1 MYIPVT
7 YEQDFDDL
15 WMHLKSKYPE
25 KLFNLDGVGEQ
36 LDMSKFSKKFF
47 SSAVTSDASIDA
59 NANVDDMSV
68 IAYEKELPKPFLK
81 MNSYY
86 ILWKELKKL
95 YGRPFA
101 DSVVEMQLTGDI
113 YINDMHGIG
122 AGKPYSY
129 FGDTVIIAKTPNGAI
144 LYTTMEDVFNR
155 VAHDGQLGERED
167 CEEYTPEKGWEI
179 LDNNGWTK
187 LTRILKHPSH
197 CDLVGVETKNGRTTI
212 VTEDHPVILKG
223 NQCLA
228 AEDLCCGI
236 HELAQGSL
244 RIDQGVTT
252 SFIDPDYAYF
262 VGFMIGD
269 GYIVSI
275 PGKVTQ
281 IRSGHFEICQK
292 NIKNHKIWSV
302 ANRLYDNVR
311 EIKQGR
317 ALACGYKADVELLG
331 DTGRKSH
338 KRKMPADVLFWG
350 KDAQLSLLAGLID
363 AEANINPN
371 GIVSIRVSSFA
382 LAEQIAE
389 LIRLNN
395 LGNCRTQ
402 LIKEYAPSGF
412 ASNHPLYGVS
422 CRFTD
427 RDIAKYSIKIQQSYD
442 AVYKKVNVD
451 GRFDSNDYRVHKLL
465 KYQHFGNAVYD
476 VTTASGHFYSQGL
489 LQHNCFNYST
499 YDILTKGLPM
509 VKKVKCEPPK
519 YLYSFKSQL
528 EQFVT
533 IASNSTLG
541 ASGTADMLIMMAYY
555 VKNMLNTLSDAHFT
569 FADEDAVWRYVRE
582 NLVSF
587 VYTINQPMRGNQCV
601 TEDTEVLTPSGWKKY
616 DELHV
621 GDDIY
626 TWHDNELRIQ
636 QVQRVNVNDYDG
648 EMHRYRGERFDMQV
662 TPNHRVLYTSDPLA
676 KDFDLKP
683 SQEIIG
689 CEDVYIPVAA
699 RKWQGTGGTW
709 PQVRT
714 STLPWDERQVVCPL
728 EFFSLYRTNLPYSIS
743 SQEAGE
749 VVTFTNKTNLPW
761 TIAGEL
767 QHLCVLAG
775 LDSTAIK
782 LDNGRYTVQVRQH
795 MSTLDRADK
804 KEIVHYKGKVWCPT
818 TEDGVVVF
826 RHNGTVFISGNSP
839 FTNLS
844 VYDDN
849 FLDKLCADYIFPDG
863 STPDKEI
870 VKKLQNIYLDI
881 MNEELQRTPL
891 TFPVTTACFSIDKD
905 NNIQDEAFLHNI
917 AQKNLQWGF
926 INMYAGSSST
936 LSSCCFDGSQK
947 VFYMEDPEDGA
958 WRIESLSRLYELY
971 HDAVLFTMG
980 AHGEKSMCKVIRI
993 AGQPI
998 YKLYLEGIKEPIPT
1012 SETHLNPVVGY
1023 GLVPSYKLAPSDKLI
1038 SRGEDGKGAE
1048 VAITSISIEPAPE
1061 YVYCL
1066 EMITVPQEEAL
1077 FTLPNGIITHNCRL
1091 RSEQQSE
1098 YFNSFGSGSSKIGSL
1113 GVCTINFP
1121 RLAIQYPLEEDFM
1134 EKLEEMVGV
1143 CAKVNNAKRHI
1154 VQKRINNG
1162 NEPLYKY
1169 EFMELSKQYSTCGV
1183 NGFYETIKLLG
1194 YDILTEEGQALALR
1208 ILDKINDTNKIYQ
1221 NKYKMPHNVEQVPG
1235 ENLSIKLAEKDKLMG
1250 YQNEYNLYS
1259 NQFIPLIANADLFDR
1274 IKLQGLFDSHFSGGS
1289 ICHLNVETQ
1298 ITDVKNMED
1307 LIRVAAKKGVVYFAI
1322 NYVLSQCTNGHMSV
1336 TNGDK
1341 CLVCGEPITDKYS
1354 RVVGFLTNIKNWHK
1368 VRREE
1373 DFPNRQFYQGE
1384 EIAPPEEEIEKVDLA
1399 RNTKE

>member
-129 FGDTVIIAKTPNGAI
+129 FGDTRVVIPDKEWPFVTLCDLWNQYAEQMPVTDHGDYEEIIPEDLKVLDADDSYVRVSRIVRHQNTQPLLNITVGGDDEPQFQLRVTADHPIILENGSELSA
-144 LYTTMEDVFNR
+144 E
-155 VAHDGQLGERED
+155 QLKVGDALAMSQRFRN
-167 CEEYTPEKGWEI
+167 YI
-179 LDNNGWTK
+179 LDK
-187 LTRILKHPSH
+187 QRLDLKIY
-197 CDLVGVETKNGRTTI
+197 D
-212 VTEDHPVILKG
+212 
-223 NQCLA
+223 
-228 AEDLCCGI
+228 
-236 HELAQGSL
+236 
-244 RIDQGVTT
+244 
-252 SFIDPDYAYF
+252 
-262 VGFMIGD
+262 
-269 GYIVSI
+269 
-275 PGKVTQ
+275 
-281 IRSGHFEICQK
+281 
-292 NIKNHKIWSV
+292 SV
-302 ANRLYDNVR
+302 NV
-311 EIKQGR
+311 
-317 ALACGYKADVELLG
+317 
-331 DTGRKSH
+331 
-338 KRKMPADVLFWG
+338 
-350 KDAQLSLLAGLID
+350 
-363 AEANINPN
+363 
-371 GIVSIRVSSFA
+371 VSS
-382 LAEQIAE
+382 ISPMPE
-389 LIRLNN
+389 LDP
-395 LGNCRTQ
+395 
-402 LIKEYAPSGF
+402 K
-412 ASNHPLYGVS
+412 
-422 CRFTD
+422 D
-427 RDIAKYSIKIQQSYD
+427 
-442 AVYKKVNVD
+442 
-451 GRFDSNDYRVHKLL
+451 
-465 KYQHFGNAVYD
+465 FGDKAIYVYD
-476 VTTASGHFYSQGL
+476 ITTETGTFAADGIFKA
-489 LQHNCFNYST
+489 HNCFNYST

-601 TEDTEVLTPSGWKKY
+601 TEDTEVLTPGGWKKY
-616 DELHV
+616 DELYV

-636 QVQRVNVNDYDG
+636 QVQRVNVSDYDG
-648 EMHRYRGERFDMQV
+648 EMHHYSGRDVDFMV
-662 TPNHRVLYTSDPLA
+662 TPNHRVVHQKNNCDSWEIHPSSYLIDKKTPLT
-676 KDFDLKP
+676 
-683 SQEIIG
+683 
-689 CEDVYIPVAA
+689 IPVASSKFDRGDYPISDDMLALCTFVLTDGHLKQGEGGRRSRVQIYKSPKRWGNEELQDIFA
-699 RKWQGTGGTW
+699 RLGLEYQIRTLDSCFGGT
-709 PQVRT
+709 VT
-714 STLPWDERQVVCPL
+714 AYELSTDNSV
-728 EFFSLYRTNLPYSIS
+728 
-743 SQEAGE
+743 E
-749 VVTFTNKTNLPW
+749 VVRLLNDTKKSLPDW
-761 TIAGEL
+761 MAKLSRRQAQLVIDLWAQLDGHTAENEYGRQKLQCDNMSIANQLQELCVIAG
-767 QHLCVLAG
+767 HG
-775 LDSTAIK
+775 STI
-782 LDNGRYTVQVRQH
+782 NTRYIGNNKAPTIYVIPFIR
-795 MSTLDRADK
+795 DK
-804 KEIVHYKGKVWCPT
+804 KSLQNKETVHYQGKVWCPT
-818 TEDGVVVF
+818 TEDGVVFFRRRGSVF
-826 RHNGTVFISGNSP
+826 VSGNSP

-936 LSSCCFDGSQK
+936 LSSC
-947 VFYMEDPEDGA
+947 
-958 WRIESLSRLYELY
+958 
-971 HDAVLFTMG
+971 
-980 AHGEKSMCKVIRI
+980 
-993 AGQPI
+993 
-998 YKLYLEGIKEPIPT
+998 
-1012 SETHLNPVVGY
+1012 
-1023 GLVPSYKLAPSDKLI
+1023 
-1038 SRGEDGKGAE
+1038 
-1048 VAITSISIEPAPE
+1048 
-1061 YVYCL
+1061 
-1066 EMITVPQEEAL
+1066 
-1077 FTLPNGIITHNCRL
+1077 CRL

-1399 RNTKE
+1399 RNAKE

>member
-129 FGDTVIIAKTPNGAI
+129 FGDTRVVIPDKEWPFVTLCDLWNQYAEQMPVTDHGDYEEIIPEDLKVLDADDSYVRVSRIVRHQNTQPLLNITVGGDDEPQFQLRVTADHPIILENGSELSA
-144 LYTTMEDVFNR
+144 E
-155 VAHDGQLGERED
+155 QLKVGDALAMSQRFRN
-167 CEEYTPEKGWEI
+167 YI
-179 LDNNGWTK
+179 LDK
-187 LTRILKHPSH
+187 QRLDLKIY
-197 CDLVGVETKNGRTTI
+197 D
-212 VTEDHPVILKG
+212 
-223 NQCLA
+223 
-228 AEDLCCGI
+228 
-236 HELAQGSL
+236 
-244 RIDQGVTT
+244 
-252 SFIDPDYAYF
+252 
-262 VGFMIGD
+262 
-269 GYIVSI
+269 
-275 PGKVTQ
+275 
-281 IRSGHFEICQK
+281 
-292 NIKNHKIWSV
+292 SV
-302 ANRLYDNVR
+302 NV
-311 EIKQGR
+311 
-317 ALACGYKADVELLG
+317 
-331 DTGRKSH
+331 
-338 KRKMPADVLFWG
+338 
-350 KDAQLSLLAGLID
+350 
-363 AEANINPN
+363 
-371 GIVSIRVSSFA
+371 VSS
-382 LAEQIAE
+382 ISPMPE
-389 LIRLNN
+389 LDP
-395 LGNCRTQ
+395 
-402 LIKEYAPSGF
+402 K
-412 ASNHPLYGVS
+412 
-422 CRFTD
+422 D
-427 RDIAKYSIKIQQSYD
+427 
-442 AVYKKVNVD
+442 
-451 GRFDSNDYRVHKLL
+451 
-465 KYQHFGNAVYD
+465 FGDKAIYVYD
-476 VTTASGHFYSQGL
+476 ITTETGTFAADGIFKA
-489 LQHNCFNYST
+489 HNCFNYST

-601 TEDTEVLTPSGWKKY
+601 TEDTEVLTPGGWKKY
-616 DELHV
+616 DELYV

-636 QVQRVNVNDYDG
+636 QVQRVNVSDYDG
-648 EMHRYRGERFDMQV
+648 EMHHYSGRDVDFMV
-662 TPNHRVLYTSDPLA
+662 TPNHRVVHQKNNCDSWEIHPSSYLIDKKTPLT
-676 KDFDLKP
+676 
-683 SQEIIG
+683 
-689 CEDVYIPVAA
+689 IPVASSKFDRGDYPISDDMLALCTFVLTDGHLKQGEGGRRSRVQIYKSPKRWGNEELQDIFA
-699 RKWQGTGGTW
+699 RLGLEYQIRTLDSCFGGT
-709 PQVRT
+709 VT
-714 STLPWDERQVVCPL
+714 AYELSTDNSV
-728 EFFSLYRTNLPYSIS
+728 
-743 SQEAGE
+743 E
-749 VVTFTNKTNLPW
+749 VVRLLNDTKKSLPDW
-761 TIAGEL
+761 MAKLSRRQAQLVIDLWAQLDGHTAENEYGRQKLQCDNMSIANQLQELCVIAG
-767 QHLCVLAG
+767 HG
-775 LDSTAIK
+775 STI
-782 LDNGRYTVQVRQH
+782 NTRYIGNNKAPTIYVIPFIR
-795 MSTLDRADK
+795 DK
-804 KEIVHYKGKVWCPT
+804 KSLQNKETVHYQGKVWCPT
-818 TEDGVVVF
+818 TEDGVVFFRRRGSVF
-826 RHNGTVFISGNSP
+826 VSGNSP

-849 FLDKLCADYIFPDG
+849 FLDKLCTDYIFPDG

-936 LSSCCFDGSQK
+936 LSSCC
-947 VFYMEDPEDGA
+947 
-958 WRIESLSRLYELY
+958 
-971 HDAVLFTMG
+971 
-980 AHGEKSMCKVIRI
+980 
-993 AGQPI
+993 
-998 YKLYLEGIKEPIPT
+998 
-1012 SETHLNPVVGY
+1012 
-1023 GLVPSYKLAPSDKLI
+1023 
-1038 SRGEDGKGAE
+1038 
-1048 VAITSISIEPAPE
+1048 
-1061 YVYCL
+1061 
-1066 EMITVPQEEAL
+1066 
-1077 FTLPNGIITHNCRL
+1077 RL

-1113 GVCTINFP
+1113 GVCTVNFP

-1208 ILDKINDTNKIYQ
+1208 ILDKINDTNKVYQ

-1298 ITDVKNMED
+1298 ITDVKDMED

-1322 NYVLSQCTNGHMSV
+1322 NYVLSQCANGHMSV

-1341 CLVCGEPITDKYS
+1341 CLVCGEPITDKYT
-1354 RVVGFLTNIKNWHK
+1354 RVVGK
-1368 VRREE
+1368 
-1373 DFPNRQFYQGE
+1373 
-1384 EIAPPEEEIEKVDLA
+1384 AC
-1399 RNTKE
+1399 

>member
-129 FGDTVIIAKTPNGAI
+129 FGDTRVVIPDKEWPFVTLCDLWNQYAEQMPVTDHGDYEEIIPEDLKVLDADDSYVRVSRIVRHQNTQPLLDITVGGDDEPQFQLRVTADHPIILENGSELPA
-144 LYTTMEDVFNR
+144 T
-155 VAHDGQLGERED
+155 QLKVGDALAMSQRFRN
-167 CEEYTPEKGWEI
+167 YI
-179 LDNNGWTK
+179 LDK
-187 LTRILKHPSH
+187 QRLDLKIY
-197 CDLVGVETKNGRTTI
+197 D
-212 VTEDHPVILKG
+212 
-223 NQCLA
+223 
-228 AEDLCCGI
+228 
-236 HELAQGSL
+236 
-244 RIDQGVTT
+244 
-252 SFIDPDYAYF
+252 
-262 VGFMIGD
+262 
-269 GYIVSI
+269 
-275 PGKVTQ
+275 
-281 IRSGHFEICQK
+281 
-292 NIKNHKIWSV
+292 SV
-302 ANRLYDNVR
+302 NV
-311 EIKQGR
+311 
-317 ALACGYKADVELLG
+317 
-331 DTGRKSH
+331 
-338 KRKMPADVLFWG
+338 
-350 KDAQLSLLAGLID
+350 
-363 AEANINPN
+363 
-371 GIVSIRVSSFA
+371 VSS
-382 LAEQIAE
+382 ISPMPE
-389 LIRLNN
+389 LDP
-395 LGNCRTQ
+395 
-402 LIKEYAPSGF
+402 K
-412 ASNHPLYGVS
+412 
-422 CRFTD
+422 D
-427 RDIAKYSIKIQQSYD
+427 
-442 AVYKKVNVD
+442 
-451 GRFDSNDYRVHKLL
+451 
-465 KYQHFGNAVYD
+465 FGDKAIYVYD
-476 VTTASGHFYSQGL
+476 ITTETGTFAADGIFKA
-489 LQHNCFNYST
+489 HNCFNYST

-601 TEDTEVLTPSGWKKY
+601 TEDTEVLTPGGWKKY

-662 TPNHRVLYTSDPLA
+662 TPNHRVLYATDSVA
-676 KDFDLKP
+676 KDLKLQS
-683 SQEIIG
+683 SQEIMDNEKI
-689 CEDVYIPVAA
+689 YIPVVASD
-699 RKWQGTGGTW
+699 WQGGEESW
-709 PQVRT
+709 PQAITSESLDVAITKERVRY
-714 STLPWDERQVVCPL
+714 Q
-728 EFFSLYRTNLPYSIS
+728 
-743 SQEAGE
+743 
-749 VVTFTNKTNLPW
+749 
-761 TIAGEL
+761 
-767 QHLCVLAG
+767 
-775 LDSTAIK
+775 
-782 LDNGRYTVQVRQH
+782 
-795 MSTLDRADK
+795 
-804 KEIVHYKGKVWCPT
+804 GKVWCPT

-826 RHNGTVFISGNSP
+826 RHNGTAFISGNSP

-936 LSSCCFDGSQK
+936 LSSC
-947 VFYMEDPEDGA
+947 
-958 WRIESLSRLYELY
+958 
-971 HDAVLFTMG
+971 
-980 AHGEKSMCKVIRI
+980 
-993 AGQPI
+993 
-998 YKLYLEGIKEPIPT
+998 
-1012 SETHLNPVVGY
+1012 
-1023 GLVPSYKLAPSDKLI
+1023 
-1038 SRGEDGKGAE
+1038 
-1048 VAITSISIEPAPE
+1048 
-1061 YVYCL
+1061 
-1066 EMITVPQEEAL
+1066 
-1077 FTLPNGIITHNCRL
+1077 CRL

-1298 ITDVKNMED
+1298 ITDVKDMED

-1341 CLVCGEPITDKYS
+1341 CLVCGEPITDKYT

-1399 RNTKE
+1399 RNAKE

>member
-122 AGKPYSY
+122 AGKPY
-129 FGDTVIIAKTPNGAI
+129 
-144 LYTTMEDVFNR
+144 
-155 VAHDGQLGERED
+155 
-167 CEEYTPEKGWEI
+167 
-179 LDNNGWTK
+179 
-187 LTRILKHPSH
+187 
-197 CDLVGVETKNGRTTI
+197 
-212 VTEDHPVILKG
+212 
-223 NQCLA
+223 
-228 AEDLCCGI
+228 
-236 HELAQGSL
+236 
-244 RIDQGVTT
+244 
-252 SFIDPDYAYF
+252 
-262 VGFMIGD
+262 
-269 GYIVSI
+269 
-275 PGKVTQ
+275 
-281 IRSGHFEICQK
+281 
-292 NIKNHKIWSV
+292 
-302 ANRLYDNVR
+302 
-311 EIKQGR
+311 
-317 ALACGYKADVELLG
+317 
-331 DTGRKSH
+331 
-338 KRKMPADVLFWG
+338 
-350 KDAQLSLLAGLID
+350 
-363 AEANINPN
+363 
-371 GIVSIRVSSFA
+371 
-382 LAEQIAE
+382 
-389 LIRLNN
+389 
-395 LGNCRTQ
+395 
-402 LIKEYAPSGF
+402 
-412 ASNHPLYGVS
+412 
-422 CRFTD
+422 
-427 RDIAKYSIKIQQSYD
+427 
-442 AVYKKVNVD
+442 
-451 GRFDSNDYRVHKLL
+451 
-465 KYQHFGNAVYD
+465 
-476 VTTASGHFYSQGL
+476 
-489 LQHNCFNYST
+489 CFNYST

-533 IASNSTLG
+533 IASNSALG

-569 FADEDAVWRYVRE
+569 FANEEAVWKYVRE

-616 DELHV
+616 DELYV

-648 EMHRYRGERFDMQV
+648 EMHHYFGRDVDFII
-662 TPNHRVLYTSDPLA
+662 TPNHRVVHQKNNSDIWEIH
-676 KDFDLKP
+676 P
-683 SQEIIG
+683 SSYLIDKKTPIT
-689 CEDVYIPVAA
+689 IPVASSKFDREDYPISDDMLALCTFVLTDGHLKHGEGGRRTTVHVYKSPKRWGNEELQNIFA
-699 RKWQGTGGTW
+699 RLGLEYQIRTLDSCFGGT
-709 PQVRT
+709 VT
-714 STLPWDERQVVCPL
+714 AYELSADNSV
-728 EFFSLYRTNLPYSIS
+728 
-743 SQEAGE
+743 E
-749 VVTFTNKTNLPW
+749 VVRLLNDTKKSLPDW
-761 TIAGEL
+761 MAKLSRRQAQLVIDLWAQLDGHTAENEYGRQKLQCDNMSIANQLQELCVIAG
-767 QHLCVLAG
+767 HG
-775 LDSTAIK
+775 STI
-782 LDNGRYTVQVRQH
+782 NTRYIGNNKAPTIYVIPFIR
-795 MSTLDRADK
+795 DK
-804 KEIVHYKGKVWCPT
+804 KSLQNKETVHYQGKVWCPT
-818 TEDGVVVF
+818 TEDGVVFFRRRGSVF
-826 RHNGTVFISGNSP
+826 VSGNSP

-1066 EMITVPQEEAL
+1066 ELITVPQEEAL

-1298 ITDVKNMED
+1298 ITDVKDMED

-1341 CLVCGEPITDKYS
+1341 CLVCGEPITDKYT
-1354 RVVGFLTNIKNWHK
+1354 RVVGK
-1368 VRREE
+1368 
-1373 DFPNRQFYQGE
+1373 
-1384 EIAPPEEEIEKVDLA
+1384 AC
-1399 RNTKE
+1399 

>member
-101 DSVVEMQLTGDI
+101 DLVVEMQLTGDI

-129 FGDTVIIAKTPNGAI
+129 FGDTRVVIPDKEWPFVTLCDLWNQYAEQMPVTDHGDYEEIIPEDLKVLDADDSYVRVSRIVRHQNTQPLLDITVGGDDEPQFQLRVTADHPIILENGSELPA
-144 LYTTMEDVFNR
+144 E
-155 VAHDGQLGERED
+155 QLKVGDALAMSQRFRN
-167 CEEYTPEKGWEI
+167 YI
-179 LDNNGWTK
+179 LDK
-187 LTRILKHPSH
+187 QRLDLKIY
-197 CDLVGVETKNGRTTI
+197 D
-212 VTEDHPVILKG
+212 
-223 NQCLA
+223 
-228 AEDLCCGI
+228 
-236 HELAQGSL
+236 
-244 RIDQGVTT
+244 
-252 SFIDPDYAYF
+252 
-262 VGFMIGD
+262 
-269 GYIVSI
+269 
-275 PGKVTQ
+275 
-281 IRSGHFEICQK
+281 
-292 NIKNHKIWSV
+292 SV
-302 ANRLYDNVR
+302 NV
-311 EIKQGR
+311 
-317 ALACGYKADVELLG
+317 
-331 DTGRKSH
+331 
-338 KRKMPADVLFWG
+338 
-350 KDAQLSLLAGLID
+350 
-363 AEANINPN
+363 
-371 GIVSIRVSSFA
+371 VSS
-382 LAEQIAE
+382 ISPMPE
-389 LIRLNN
+389 LDP
-395 LGNCRTQ
+395 
-402 LIKEYAPSGF
+402 K
-412 ASNHPLYGVS
+412 
-422 CRFTD
+422 D
-427 RDIAKYSIKIQQSYD
+427 
-442 AVYKKVNVD
+442 
-451 GRFDSNDYRVHKLL
+451 
-465 KYQHFGNAVYD
+465 FGDKAIYVYD
-476 VTTASGHFYSQGL
+476 ITTETGTFAADGIFKA
-489 LQHNCFNYST
+489 HNCFNYST

-601 TEDTEVLTPSGWKKY
+601 TEDTEVLTPGGWKKY
-616 DELHV
+616 DELYV

-782 LDNGRYTVQVRQH
+782 LDNGLYTVKVRQH
-795 MSTLDRADK
+795 ISTLDRADK
-804 KEIVHYKGKVWCPT
+804 KESVHYQGKVWCPT

-936 LSSCCFDGSQK
+936 LSSC
-947 VFYMEDPEDGA
+947 
-958 WRIESLSRLYELY
+958 
-971 HDAVLFTMG
+971 
-980 AHGEKSMCKVIRI
+980 
-993 AGQPI
+993 
-998 YKLYLEGIKEPIPT
+998 
-1012 SETHLNPVVGY
+1012 
-1023 GLVPSYKLAPSDKLI
+1023 
-1038 SRGEDGKGAE
+1038 
-1048 VAITSISIEPAPE
+1048 
-1061 YVYCL
+1061 
-1066 EMITVPQEEAL
+1066 
-1077 FTLPNGIITHNCRL
+1077 CRL

-1298 ITDVKNMED
+1298 ITAVKNMED

-1399 RNTKE
+1399 RNAKE

>member
-122 AGKPYSY
+122 AGKPY
-129 FGDTVIIAKTPNGAI
+129 
-144 LYTTMEDVFNR
+144 
-155 VAHDGQLGERED
+155 
-167 CEEYTPEKGWEI
+167 
-179 LDNNGWTK
+179 
-187 LTRILKHPSH
+187 
-197 CDLVGVETKNGRTTI
+197 
-212 VTEDHPVILKG
+212 
-223 NQCLA
+223 
-228 AEDLCCGI
+228 
-236 HELAQGSL
+236 
-244 RIDQGVTT
+244 
-252 SFIDPDYAYF
+252 
-262 VGFMIGD
+262 
-269 GYIVSI
+269 
-275 PGKVTQ
+275 
-281 IRSGHFEICQK
+281 
-292 NIKNHKIWSV
+292 
-302 ANRLYDNVR
+302 
-311 EIKQGR
+311 
-317 ALACGYKADVELLG
+317 
-331 DTGRKSH
+331 
-338 KRKMPADVLFWG
+338 
-350 KDAQLSLLAGLID
+350 
-363 AEANINPN
+363 
-371 GIVSIRVSSFA
+371 
-382 LAEQIAE
+382 
-389 LIRLNN
+389 
-395 LGNCRTQ
+395 
-402 LIKEYAPSGF
+402 
-412 ASNHPLYGVS
+412 
-422 CRFTD
+422 
-427 RDIAKYSIKIQQSYD
+427 
-442 AVYKKVNVD
+442 
-451 GRFDSNDYRVHKLL
+451 
-465 KYQHFGNAVYD
+465 
-476 VTTASGHFYSQGL
+476 
-489 LQHNCFNYST
+489 CFNYST
-499 YDILTKGLPM
+499 YDILNKGLPM

-541 ASGTADMLIMMAYY
+541 ASGAADMLIMMAYY

-587 VYTINQPMRGNQCV
+587 VYTINQPMRGNQ
-601 TEDTEVLTPSGWKKY
+601 
-616 DELHV
+616 
-621 GDDIY
+621 
-626 TWHDNELRIQ
+626 
-636 QVQRVNVNDYDG
+636 
-648 EMHRYRGERFDMQV
+648 
-662 TPNHRVLYTSDPLA
+662 
-676 KDFDLKP
+676 
-683 SQEIIG
+683 
-689 CEDVYIPVAA
+689 
-699 RKWQGTGGTW
+699 
-709 PQVRT
+709 
-714 STLPWDERQVVCPL
+714 
-728 EFFSLYRTNLPYSIS
+728 
-743 SQEAGE
+743 
-749 VVTFTNKTNLPW
+749 
-761 TIAGEL
+761 
-767 QHLCVLAG
+767 
-775 LDSTAIK
+775 
-782 LDNGRYTVQVRQH
+782 
-795 MSTLDRADK
+795 
-804 KEIVHYKGKVWCPT
+804 
-818 TEDGVVVF
+818 
-826 RHNGTVFISGNSP
+826 SP

-849 FLDKLCADYIFPDG
+849 FLDKLCADYIFPDS

-936 LSSCCFDGSQK
+936 LSSCC
-947 VFYMEDPEDGA
+947 
-958 WRIESLSRLYELY
+958 
-971 HDAVLFTMG
+971 
-980 AHGEKSMCKVIRI
+980 
-993 AGQPI
+993 
-998 YKLYLEGIKEPIPT
+998 
-1012 SETHLNPVVGY
+1012 
-1023 GLVPSYKLAPSDKLI
+1023 
-1038 SRGEDGKGAE
+1038 
-1048 VAITSISIEPAPE
+1048 
-1061 YVYCL
+1061 
-1066 EMITVPQEEAL
+1066 
-1077 FTLPNGIITHNCRL
+1077 RL

-1134 EKLEEMVGV
+1134 EKLEEIVGV

-1183 NGFYETIKLLG
+1183 NGFYETIQLLG

-1298 ITDVKNMED
+1298 ITDVKDMED

-1322 NYVLSQCTNGHMSV
+1322 NYVLSQCANGHMSV

-1341 CLVCGEPITDKYS
+1341 CLVCGEPITDKYT
-1354 RVVGFLTNIKNWHK
+1354 RVVGK
-1368 VRREE
+1368 
-1373 DFPNRQFYQGE
+1373 
-1384 EIAPPEEEIEKVDLA
+1384 AC
-1399 RNTKE
+1399 

>member
-129 FGDTVIIAKTPNGAI
+129 FGDTRVVIPDKEWPFVTLCDLWNQYAEQMPVTDHGDYEEIIPEDLKVLDADDSYVRVSRIVRHQNTQPLLDITVGGDDEPQFQLRVTADHPIILENGSELSA
-144 LYTTMEDVFNR
+144 E
-155 VAHDGQLGERED
+155 QLKVGDALAMSQRFRN
-167 CEEYTPEKGWEI
+167 YI
-179 LDNNGWTK
+179 LDK
-187 LTRILKHPSH
+187 QRLDLKIY
-197 CDLVGVETKNGRTTI
+197 D
-212 VTEDHPVILKG
+212 
-223 NQCLA
+223 
-228 AEDLCCGI
+228 
-236 HELAQGSL
+236 
-244 RIDQGVTT
+244 
-252 SFIDPDYAYF
+252 
-262 VGFMIGD
+262 
-269 GYIVSI
+269 
-275 PGKVTQ
+275 
-281 IRSGHFEICQK
+281 
-292 NIKNHKIWSV
+292 SV
-302 ANRLYDNVR
+302 NV
-311 EIKQGR
+311 
-317 ALACGYKADVELLG
+317 
-331 DTGRKSH
+331 
-338 KRKMPADVLFWG
+338 
-350 KDAQLSLLAGLID
+350 
-363 AEANINPN
+363 
-371 GIVSIRVSSFA
+371 VSS
-382 LAEQIAE
+382 ISPMPE
-389 LIRLNN
+389 LDP
-395 LGNCRTQ
+395 
-402 LIKEYAPSGF
+402 K
-412 ASNHPLYGVS
+412 
-422 CRFTD
+422 D
-427 RDIAKYSIKIQQSYD
+427 
-442 AVYKKVNVD
+442 
-451 GRFDSNDYRVHKLL
+451 
-465 KYQHFGNAVYD
+465 FGDKAIYVYD
-476 VTTASGHFYSQGL
+476 ITTETGTFAADGIFKA
-489 LQHNCFNYST
+489 HNCFNYST

-601 TEDTEVLTPSGWKKY
+601 TEDTEVLTPGGWKKY
-616 DELHV
+616 DELYV

-648 EMHRYRGERFDMQV
+648 EMHHYFGRDVDFII
-662 TPNHRVLYTSDPLA
+662 TPNHRVVHQKNNSDIWEIH
-676 KDFDLKP
+676 P
-683 SQEIIG
+683 SSYLIDKKTPIT
-689 CEDVYIPVAA
+689 IPVASSKFDRGDYPISDDMLALCTFVLTDGHLKQGEGGRRSRVQIYKSPKRWGNEELQDIFA
-699 RKWQGTGGTW
+699 RLGLEYQIRTLDSCFGGT
-709 PQVRT
+709 VT
-714 STLPWDERQVVCPL
+714 AYELSTDNSV
-728 EFFSLYRTNLPYSIS
+728 
-743 SQEAGE
+743 E
-749 VVTFTNKTNLPW
+749 VVRLLNDTKKSLPDW
-761 TIAGEL
+761 MAKLSRRQAQLVIDLWAQLDGHTAENEYGRQKLQCDNMSIANQLQELCVIAG
-767 QHLCVLAG
+767 HG
-775 LDSTAIK
+775 STI
-782 LDNGRYTVQVRQH
+782 NTRYIGNNKAPTIYVIPFIR
-795 MSTLDRADK
+795 DK
-804 KEIVHYKGKVWCPT
+804 KSLQNKETVHYQGKVWCPT
-818 TEDGVVVF
+818 TEDGVVFFRRRGSVF
-826 RHNGTVFISGNSP
+826 VSGNSP

-936 LSSCCFDGSQK
+936 LSSC
-947 VFYMEDPEDGA
+947 
-958 WRIESLSRLYELY
+958 
-971 HDAVLFTMG
+971 
-980 AHGEKSMCKVIRI
+980 
-993 AGQPI
+993 
-998 YKLYLEGIKEPIPT
+998 
-1012 SETHLNPVVGY
+1012 
-1023 GLVPSYKLAPSDKLI
+1023 
-1038 SRGEDGKGAE
+1038 
-1048 VAITSISIEPAPE
+1048 
-1061 YVYCL
+1061 
-1066 EMITVPQEEAL
+1066 
-1077 FTLPNGIITHNCRL
+1077 CRL

-1298 ITDVKNMED
+1298 ITDVKDMED

-1341 CLVCGEPITDKYS
+1341 CLVCGEPITNKYT
-1354 RVVGFLTNIKNWHK
+1354 RVVGK
-1368 VRREE
+1368 
-1373 DFPNRQFYQGE
+1373 
-1384 EIAPPEEEIEKVDLA
+1384 AC
-1399 RNTKE
+1399 

>member
-129 FGDTVIIAKTPNGAI
+129 FGDTQVVIPDKEWPFVT
-144 LYTTMEDVFNR
+144 L
-155 VAHDGQLGERED
+155 
-167 CEEYTPEKGWEI
+167 
-179 LDNNGWTK
+179 
-187 LTRILKHPSH
+187 
-197 CDLVGVETKNGRTTI
+197 CDLWNQYAKQMPVTDHGDYEEIIPEDLKVLDADDSYVRVSRIVRHQNTQPLLNITVGGDDEPPFQLR
-212 VTEDHPVILKG
+212 VTADHPIILENG
-223 NQCLA
+223 SELP
-228 AEDLCCGI
+228 AEQLK
-236 HELAQGSL
+236 
-244 RIDQGVTT
+244 
-252 SFIDPDYAYF
+252 
-262 VGFMIGD
+262 VGD
-269 GYIVSI
+269 
-275 PGKVTQ
+275 
-281 IRSGHFEICQK
+281 
-292 NIKNHKIWSV
+292 
-302 ANRLYDNVR
+302 
-311 EIKQGR
+311 
-317 ALACGYKADVELLG
+317 ALAMSQRFRNYILNKQRLDLKIYDSVN
-331 DTGRKSH
+331 
-338 KRKMPADVLFWG
+338 V
-350 KDAQLSLLAGLID
+350 
-363 AEANINPN
+363 
-371 GIVSIRVSSFA
+371 VSS
-382 LAEQIAE
+382 ISPMPE
-389 LIRLNN
+389 LDP
-395 LGNCRTQ
+395 
-402 LIKEYAPSGF
+402 K
-412 ASNHPLYGVS
+412 
-422 CRFTD
+422 D
-427 RDIAKYSIKIQQSYD
+427 
-442 AVYKKVNVD
+442 
-451 GRFDSNDYRVHKLL
+451 
-465 KYQHFGNAVYD
+465 FGDKAIYVYD
-476 VTTASGHFYSQGL
+476 ITTETGTFAADGIFKA
-489 LQHNCFNYST
+489 HNCFNYST

-709 PQVRT
+709 SQVRT

-749 VVTFTNKTNLPW
+749 VVTLTNKTNLPW

-782 LDNGRYTVQVRQH
+782 LDNGLYTVKVRQH
-795 MSTLDRADK
+795 ISTLDRADK
-804 KEIVHYKGKVWCPT
+804 KESVHYQGKVWCPT

-936 LSSCCFDGSQK
+936 LSSC
-947 VFYMEDPEDGA
+947 
-958 WRIESLSRLYELY
+958 
-971 HDAVLFTMG
+971 
-980 AHGEKSMCKVIRI
+980 
-993 AGQPI
+993 
-998 YKLYLEGIKEPIPT
+998 
-1012 SETHLNPVVGY
+1012 
-1023 GLVPSYKLAPSDKLI
+1023 
-1038 SRGEDGKGAE
+1038 
-1048 VAITSISIEPAPE
+1048 
-1061 YVYCL
+1061 
-1066 EMITVPQEEAL
+1066 
-1077 FTLPNGIITHNCRL
+1077 CRL

-1298 ITDVKNMED
+1298 ITDVKDMED

-1322 NYVLSQCTNGHMSV
+1322 NYVLSQCANGHMSV

-1341 CLVCGEPITDKYS
+1341 CLVCGEPITDKYT
-1354 RVVGFLTNIKNWHK
+1354 RVVGK
-1368 VRREE
+1368 VC
-1373 DFPNRQFYQGE
+1373 
-1384 EIAPPEEEIEKVDLA
+1384 
-1399 RNTKE
+1399 

>member
-129 FGDTVIIAKTPNGAI
+129 FGDTQV
-144 LYTTMEDVFNR
+144 V
-155 VAHDGQLGERED
+155 
-167 CEEYTPEKGWEI
+167 I
-179 LDNNGWTK
+179 LDKEWPFVTLYDLWNQYAEQMPVTDCGDYEEIIPK
-187 LTRILKHPSH
+187 DLKVLDADDSYVHVSRIVRHKNTQPLLVITVGGADEPQFQLK
-197 CDLVGVETKNGRTTI
+197 
-212 VTEDHPVILKG
+212 VTADHPIILENG
-223 NQCLA
+223 S
-228 AEDLCCGI
+228 
-236 HELAQGSL
+236 ELPAKQL
-244 RIDQGVTT
+244 K
-252 SFIDPDYAYF
+252 
-262 VGFMIGD
+262 VGD
-269 GYIVSI
+269 
-275 PGKVTQ
+275 
-281 IRSGHFEICQK
+281 
-292 NIKNHKIWSV
+292 
-302 ANRLYDNVR
+302 
-311 EIKQGR
+311 
-317 ALACGYKADVELLG
+317 ALAMSQKFWNYIDGKQ
-331 DTGRKSH
+331 KSDS
-338 KRKMPADVLFWG
+338 KIFENV
-350 KDAQLSLLAGLID
+350 
-363 AEANINPN
+363 N
-371 GIVSIRVSSFA
+371 VVSSIS
-382 LAEQIAE
+382 LMPE
-389 LIRLNN
+389 LDP
-395 LGNCRTQ
+395 
-402 LIKEYAPSGF
+402 K
-412 ASNHPLYGVS
+412 
-422 CRFTD
+422 D
-427 RDIAKYSIKIQQSYD
+427 
-442 AVYKKVNVD
+442 
-451 GRFDSNDYRVHKLL
+451 
-465 KYQHFGNAVYD
+465 FGEKAIYVYD
-476 VTTASGHFYSQGL
+476 ITTETGTFAADGL
-489 LQHNCFNYST
+489 FKAHNCFNYST

-569 FADEDAVWRYVRE
+569 FANEDAVWRYVRE

-601 TEDTEVLTPSGWKKY
+601 TEDTEVLTPGGWKKY

-648 EMHRYRGERFDMQV
+648 EMHHYSGRDVDFMV
-662 TPNHRVLYTSDPLA
+662 TPNHRVVHQKNNCDSWEIHLSSYLIDKKTPLT
-676 KDFDLKP
+676 
-683 SQEIIG
+683 
-689 CEDVYIPVAA
+689 IPVASSKFDREDYPISDDMLALCTFVLTDGHLKQGGDGRRSRVQIYKSPKRWGNEELQDILA
-699 RKWQGTGGTW
+699 RLGLEYQTRVIDSCFGGT
-709 PQVRT
+709 VMAYEL
-714 STLPWDERQVVCPL
+714 SAD
-728 EFFSLYRTNLPYSIS
+728 NSI
-743 SQEAGE
+743 E
-749 VVTFTNKTNLPW
+749 VVRLLNDTKKLLPDWITKLSRRQAQLVIDLWAQLDGHTAENEYGRQKLQCDNMTIANQLQELCVIAGHGSTISTRLIGNNKTP
-761 TIAGEL
+761 TIY
-767 QHLCVLAG
+767 V
-775 LDSTAIK
+775 IPFI
-782 LDNGRYTVQVRQH
+782 R
-795 MSTLDRADK
+795 DK
-804 KEIVHYKGKVWCPT
+804 KSLQNKRTVHYQGKVWCPT
-818 TEDGVVVF
+818 TEDGVVFFRRHGSVF
-826 RHNGTVFISGNSP
+826 VSGNSP

-905 NNIQDEAFLHNI
+905 NNIQDKAFLHNI

-936 LSSCCFDGSQK
+936 LSSC
-947 VFYMEDPEDGA
+947 
-958 WRIESLSRLYELY
+958 
-971 HDAVLFTMG
+971 
-980 AHGEKSMCKVIRI
+980 
-993 AGQPI
+993 
-998 YKLYLEGIKEPIPT
+998 
-1012 SETHLNPVVGY
+1012 
-1023 GLVPSYKLAPSDKLI
+1023 
-1038 SRGEDGKGAE
+1038 
-1048 VAITSISIEPAPE
+1048 
-1061 YVYCL
+1061 
-1066 EMITVPQEEAL
+1066 
-1077 FTLPNGIITHNCRL
+1077 CRL

-1208 ILDKINDTNKIYQ
+1208 ILDKINDTNKVYQ

-1298 ITDVKNMED
+1298 ITDVKDMED

-1322 NYVLSQCTNGHMSV
+1322 NYVLSQCANGHMSV

-1341 CLVCGEPITDKYS
+1341 CLVCGEPITDKYT

-1399 RNTKE
+1399 RNAKE

>member
-129 FGDTVIIAKTPNGAI
+129 FGDTRVVIPDKEWPFVTLCDLWNQYAEQMPVTDHGDYEEIIPEDLKVLDADDSYVRVSRIVRHQNTQPLLNITVGGDDEPQFQLRVTADHPIILENGSELSA
-144 LYTTMEDVFNR
+144 E
-155 VAHDGQLGERED
+155 QLKVGDALATSQRFRN
-167 CEEYTPEKGWEI
+167 YI
-179 LDNNGWTK
+179 LDK
-187 LTRILKHPSH
+187 QRLDLKIY
-197 CDLVGVETKNGRTTI
+197 D
-212 VTEDHPVILKG
+212 
-223 NQCLA
+223 
-228 AEDLCCGI
+228 
-236 HELAQGSL
+236 
-244 RIDQGVTT
+244 
-252 SFIDPDYAYF
+252 
-262 VGFMIGD
+262 
-269 GYIVSI
+269 
-275 PGKVTQ
+275 
-281 IRSGHFEICQK
+281 
-292 NIKNHKIWSV
+292 SV
-302 ANRLYDNVR
+302 NV
-311 EIKQGR
+311 
-317 ALACGYKADVELLG
+317 
-331 DTGRKSH
+331 
-338 KRKMPADVLFWG
+338 
-350 KDAQLSLLAGLID
+350 
-363 AEANINPN
+363 
-371 GIVSIRVSSFA
+371 VSS
-382 LAEQIAE
+382 ISPMPE
-389 LIRLNN
+389 LDP
-395 LGNCRTQ
+395 
-402 LIKEYAPSGF
+402 K
-412 ASNHPLYGVS
+412 
-422 CRFTD
+422 D
-427 RDIAKYSIKIQQSYD
+427 
-442 AVYKKVNVD
+442 
-451 GRFDSNDYRVHKLL
+451 
-465 KYQHFGNAVYD
+465 FGDKAIYVYD
-476 VTTASGHFYSQGL
+476 ITTETGTFAADGIFKA
-489 LQHNCFNYST
+489 HNCFNYST

-601 TEDTEVLTPSGWKKY
+601 TEDTEVLTPGGWKKY
-616 DELHV
+616 DELYV

-636 QVQRVNVNDYDG
+636 QVQRVNVSDYDG
-648 EMHRYRGERFDMQV
+648 EMHHYSGRDVDFMV
-662 TPNHRVLYTSDPLA
+662 TPNHRVVHQKNNRDSWEIHPSSYLIDKKTPLT
-676 KDFDLKP
+676 
-683 SQEIIG
+683 
-689 CEDVYIPVAA
+689 IPVASSKFDRGDYPISDDMLALCTFVLTDGHLKQGEGGRRSRVQIYKSPKRWGNEELQDIFA
-699 RKWQGTGGTW
+699 RLGLEYQIRTLDSCFGGT
-709 PQVRT
+709 VT
-714 STLPWDERQVVCPL
+714 AYELSTDNSV
-728 EFFSLYRTNLPYSIS
+728 
-743 SQEAGE
+743 E
-749 VVTFTNKTNLPW
+749 VVRLLNDTKKSLPDW
-761 TIAGEL
+761 MAKLSRRQAQLVIDLWAQLDGHTAENEYGRQKLQCDNMSIANQLQELCVIAG
-767 QHLCVLAG
+767 HG
-775 LDSTAIK
+775 STI
-782 LDNGRYTVQVRQH
+782 NTRYIGNNKAPTIYVIPFIR
-795 MSTLDRADK
+795 DK
-804 KEIVHYKGKVWCPT
+804 KSLQNKETVHYQGKVWCPT
-818 TEDGVVVF
+818 TEDGVVFFRRRGSVF
-826 RHNGTVFISGNSP
+826 VSGNSP

-849 FLDKLCADYIFPDG
+849 FLDKLCTDYIFPDG

-936 LSSCCFDGSQK
+936 LSSC
-947 VFYMEDPEDGA
+947 
-958 WRIESLSRLYELY
+958 
-971 HDAVLFTMG
+971 
-980 AHGEKSMCKVIRI
+980 
-993 AGQPI
+993 
-998 YKLYLEGIKEPIPT
+998 
-1012 SETHLNPVVGY
+1012 
-1023 GLVPSYKLAPSDKLI
+1023 
-1038 SRGEDGKGAE
+1038 
-1048 VAITSISIEPAPE
+1048 
-1061 YVYCL
+1061 
-1066 EMITVPQEEAL
+1066 
-1077 FTLPNGIITHNCRL
+1077 CRL

-1298 ITDVKNMED
+1298 ITDVKDMED

-1322 NYVLSQCTNGHMSV
+1322 NYVLSQCANGHMSV

-1341 CLVCGEPITDKYS
+1341 CLVCGEPITDKYT
-1354 RVVGFLTNIKNWHK
+1354 RVVGK
-1368 VRREE
+1368 VC
-1373 DFPNRQFYQGE
+1373 
-1384 EIAPPEEEIEKVDLA
+1384 
-1399 RNTKE
+1399 

>member
-129 FGDTVIIAKTPNGAI
+129 FGDTQV
-144 LYTTMEDVFNR
+144 V
-155 VAHDGQLGERED
+155 
-167 CEEYTPEKGWEI
+167 I
-179 LDNNGWTK
+179 LDKEWPFVT
-187 LTRILKHPSH
+187 L
-197 CDLVGVETKNGRTTI
+197 CDLWNQYAEQMPVTDYGDYEEIIPKNLKVLDADDSYVRVSRI
-212 VTEDHPVILKG
+212 VRHKNTQPLLVIT
-223 NQCLA
+223 
-228 AEDLCCGI
+228 
-236 HELAQGSL
+236 
-244 RIDQGVTT
+244 V
-252 SFIDPDYAYF
+252 
-262 VGFMIGD
+262 
-269 GYIVSI
+269 
-275 PGKVTQ
+275 
-281 IRSGHFEICQK
+281 
-292 NIKNHKIWSV
+292 
-302 ANRLYDNVR
+302 
-311 EIKQGR
+311 
-317 ALACGYKADVELLG
+317 G
-331 DTGRKSH
+331 DTGDPQFQLRVTADHPIILENGSEL
-338 KRKMPADVLFWG
+338 PAEQLKVG
-350 KDAQLSLLAGLID
+350 DALAMSQRFRNYILDKQRLDLKIYD
-363 AEANINPN
+363 SVN
-371 GIVSIRVSSFA
+371 VVSSI
-382 LAEQIAE
+382 LPMPE
-389 LIRLNN
+389 LDP
-395 LGNCRTQ
+395 
-402 LIKEYAPSGF
+402 K
-412 ASNHPLYGVS
+412 
-422 CRFTD
+422 D
-427 RDIAKYSIKIQQSYD
+427 
-442 AVYKKVNVD
+442 
-451 GRFDSNDYRVHKLL
+451 
-465 KYQHFGNAVYD
+465 FGDKATYVYD
-476 VTTASGHFYSQGL
+476 ITTETGTFAADGIFKA
-489 LQHNCFNYST
+489 HNCFNYST

-569 FADEDAVWRYVRE
+569 FADEDAVWKYVRE

-587 VYTINQPMRGNQCV
+587 VYTINQPMRGNQ
-601 TEDTEVLTPSGWKKY
+601 
-616 DELHV
+616 
-621 GDDIY
+621 
-626 TWHDNELRIQ
+626 
-636 QVQRVNVNDYDG
+636 
-648 EMHRYRGERFDMQV
+648 
-662 TPNHRVLYTSDPLA
+662 
-676 KDFDLKP
+676 
-683 SQEIIG
+683 
-689 CEDVYIPVAA
+689 
-699 RKWQGTGGTW
+699 
-709 PQVRT
+709 
-714 STLPWDERQVVCPL
+714 
-728 EFFSLYRTNLPYSIS
+728 
-743 SQEAGE
+743 
-749 VVTFTNKTNLPW
+749 
-761 TIAGEL
+761 
-767 QHLCVLAG
+767 
-775 LDSTAIK
+775 
-782 LDNGRYTVQVRQH
+782 
-795 MSTLDRADK
+795 
-804 KEIVHYKGKVWCPT
+804 
-818 TEDGVVVF
+818 
-826 RHNGTVFISGNSP
+826 SP

-998 YKLYLEGIKEPIPT
+998 YKLYFEGIKEPIPT

-1023 GLVPSYKLAPSDKLI
+1023 GLVPSYKLAPGDKLI
-1038 SRGEDGKGAE
+1038 SRGNDGEGAE

-1183 NGFYETIKLLG
+1183 NGFYETIRLLG

-1298 ITDVKNMED
+1298 ITDVKDMED

-1341 CLVCGEPITDKYS
+1341 CLVCGGPITDKYT
-1354 RVVGFLTNIKNWHK
+1354 RVVGK
-1368 VRREE
+1368 
-1373 DFPNRQFYQGE
+1373 
-1384 EIAPPEEEIEKVDLA
+1384 AC
-1399 RNTKE
+1399 

>member
-122 AGKPYSY
+122 AGKPY
-129 FGDTVIIAKTPNGAI
+129 
-144 LYTTMEDVFNR
+144 
-155 VAHDGQLGERED
+155 
-167 CEEYTPEKGWEI
+167 
-179 LDNNGWTK
+179 
-187 LTRILKHPSH
+187 
-197 CDLVGVETKNGRTTI
+197 
-212 VTEDHPVILKG
+212 
-223 NQCLA
+223 
-228 AEDLCCGI
+228 
-236 HELAQGSL
+236 
-244 RIDQGVTT
+244 
-252 SFIDPDYAYF
+252 
-262 VGFMIGD
+262 
-269 GYIVSI
+269 
-275 PGKVTQ
+275 
-281 IRSGHFEICQK
+281 
-292 NIKNHKIWSV
+292 
-302 ANRLYDNVR
+302 
-311 EIKQGR
+311 
-317 ALACGYKADVELLG
+317 
-331 DTGRKSH
+331 
-338 KRKMPADVLFWG
+338 
-350 KDAQLSLLAGLID
+350 
-363 AEANINPN
+363 
-371 GIVSIRVSSFA
+371 
-382 LAEQIAE
+382 
-389 LIRLNN
+389 
-395 LGNCRTQ
+395 
-402 LIKEYAPSGF
+402 
-412 ASNHPLYGVS
+412 
-422 CRFTD
+422 
-427 RDIAKYSIKIQQSYD
+427 
-442 AVYKKVNVD
+442 
-451 GRFDSNDYRVHKLL
+451 
-465 KYQHFGNAVYD
+465 
-476 VTTASGHFYSQGL
+476 
-489 LQHNCFNYST
+489 CFNYST

-555 VKNMLNTLSDAHFT
+555 MKNMLNTLSDAHFT

-587 VYTINQPMRGNQCV
+587 VYTINQPMRGNQ
-601 TEDTEVLTPSGWKKY
+601 
-616 DELHV
+616 
-621 GDDIY
+621 
-626 TWHDNELRIQ
+626 
-636 QVQRVNVNDYDG
+636 
-648 EMHRYRGERFDMQV
+648 
-662 TPNHRVLYTSDPLA
+662 
-676 KDFDLKP
+676 
-683 SQEIIG
+683 
-689 CEDVYIPVAA
+689 
-699 RKWQGTGGTW
+699 
-709 PQVRT
+709 
-714 STLPWDERQVVCPL
+714 
-728 EFFSLYRTNLPYSIS
+728 
-743 SQEAGE
+743 
-749 VVTFTNKTNLPW
+749 
-761 TIAGEL
+761 
-767 QHLCVLAG
+767 
-775 LDSTAIK
+775 
-782 LDNGRYTVQVRQH
+782 
-795 MSTLDRADK
+795 
-804 KEIVHYKGKVWCPT
+804 
-818 TEDGVVVF
+818 
-826 RHNGTVFISGNSP
+826 SP

-936 LSSCCFDGSQK
+936 LSSC
-947 VFYMEDPEDGA
+947 
-958 WRIESLSRLYELY
+958 
-971 HDAVLFTMG
+971 
-980 AHGEKSMCKVIRI
+980 
-993 AGQPI
+993 
-998 YKLYLEGIKEPIPT
+998 
-1012 SETHLNPVVGY
+1012 
-1023 GLVPSYKLAPSDKLI
+1023 
-1038 SRGEDGKGAE
+1038 
-1048 VAITSISIEPAPE
+1048 
-1061 YVYCL
+1061 
-1066 EMITVPQEEAL
+1066 
-1077 FTLPNGIITHNCRL
+1077 CRL

-1289 ICHLNVETQ
+1289 ICHLNVETK
-1298 ITDVKNMED
+1298 ITDVKDMED

-1322 NYVLSQCTNGHMSV
+1322 NYVLSQCANGHMSV

-1341 CLVCGEPITDKYS
+1341 CLVCGEPITDKYT
-1354 RVVGFLTNIKNWHK
+1354 RVVGK
-1368 VRREE
+1368 VC
-1373 DFPNRQFYQGE
+1373 
-1384 EIAPPEEEIEKVDLA
+1384 
-1399 RNTKE
+1399 

>member
-228 AEDLCCGI
+228 AEDLRCGI

-662 TPNHRVLYTSDPLA
+662 TPNHRVLYASDPLA

-699 RKWQGTGGTW
+699 RKWQGTGGPW

-749 VVTFTNKTNLPW
+749 VVTLTNKTNLPW

-775 LDSTAIK
+775 LDSTATK

-849 FLDKLCADYIFPDG
+849 FLDKLCGDYIFPDG

-881 MNEELQRTPL
+881 MNEELKRTPL

-1066 EMITVPQEEAL
+1066 ELITVPQEEAL

-1298 ITDVKNMED
+1298 ITDVKDMED

-1341 CLVCGEPITDKYS
+1341 CLVCGEPITDKYT
-1354 RVVGFLTNIKNWHK
+1354 RVVGK
-1368 VRREE
+1368 
-1373 DFPNRQFYQGE
+1373 
-1384 EIAPPEEEIEKVDLA
+1384 AC
-1399 RNTKE
+1399 

>member
-1 MYIPVT
+1 
-7 YEQDFDDL
+7 
-15 WMHLKSKYPE
+15 
-25 KLFNLDGVGEQ
+25 
-36 LDMSKFSKKFF
+36 
-47 SSAVTSDASIDA
+47 
-59 NANVDDMSV
+59 
-68 IAYEKELPKPFLK
+68 
-81 MNSYY
+81 
-86 ILWKELKKL
+86 
-95 YGRPFA
+95 
-101 DSVVEMQLTGDI
+101 
-113 YINDMHGIG
+113 
-122 AGKPYSY
+122 
-129 FGDTVIIAKTPNGAI
+129 
-144 LYTTMEDVFNR
+144 
-155 VAHDGQLGERED
+155 
-167 CEEYTPEKGWEI
+167 
-179 LDNNGWTK
+179 
-187 LTRILKHPSH
+187 
-197 CDLVGVETKNGRTTI
+197 
-212 VTEDHPVILKG
+212 
-223 NQCLA
+223 
-228 AEDLCCGI
+228 
-236 HELAQGSL
+236 
-244 RIDQGVTT
+244 
-252 SFIDPDYAYF
+252 
-262 VGFMIGD
+262 
-269 GYIVSI
+269 
-275 PGKVTQ
+275 
-281 IRSGHFEICQK
+281 
-292 NIKNHKIWSV
+292 
-302 ANRLYDNVR
+302 
-311 EIKQGR
+311 
-317 ALACGYKADVELLG
+317 
-331 DTGRKSH
+331 
-338 KRKMPADVLFWG
+338 
-350 KDAQLSLLAGLID
+350 
-363 AEANINPN
+363 
-371 GIVSIRVSSFA
+371 
-382 LAEQIAE
+382 
-389 LIRLNN
+389 
-395 LGNCRTQ
+395 
-402 LIKEYAPSGF
+402 
-412 ASNHPLYGVS
+412 
-422 CRFTD
+422 
-427 RDIAKYSIKIQQSYD
+427 
-442 AVYKKVNVD
+442 
-451 GRFDSNDYRVHKLL
+451 
-465 KYQHFGNAVYD
+465 
-476 VTTASGHFYSQGL
+476 
-489 LQHNCFNYST
+489 
-499 YDILTKGLPM
+499 M

-648 EMHRYRGERFDMQV
+648 EMHHYFGRDVDFII
-662 TPNHRVLYTSDPLA
+662 TPNHRVVHQKNNSDIWEIH
-676 KDFDLKP
+676 P
-683 SQEIIG
+683 SSYLIDKKTPII
-689 CEDVYIPVAA
+689 IPVASSKFDREDYPISDDMLALCTFVLTDGHLKHGEGGRRTTVHVYKSPKRWGNEELQDIFA
-699 RKWQGTGGTW
+699 RLGLEYQIRTLDSCFGGT
-709 PQVRT
+709 VT
-714 STLPWDERQVVCPL
+714 AYELSTDNSV
-728 EFFSLYRTNLPYSIS
+728 
-743 SQEAGE
+743 E
-749 VVTFTNKTNLPW
+749 VVRLLNDTKKSLPDW
-761 TIAGEL
+761 MAKLSRRQAQLVIDLWAKLDGHTAENEYGRQKLQCDNMSIANQLQELCVIAG
-767 QHLCVLAG
+767 HG
-775 LDSTAIK
+775 STI
-782 LDNGRYTVQVRQH
+782 NTRYIGNNKAPTIYVIPFIR
-795 MSTLDRADK
+795 DK
-804 KEIVHYKGKVWCPT
+804 KSLQNKETVHYQGKVWCPT
-818 TEDGVVVF
+818 TEDGVVFFRRRGSVF
-826 RHNGTVFISGNSP
+826 VSGNSP

-936 LSSCCFDGSQK
+936 LSSC
-947 VFYMEDPEDGA
+947 
-958 WRIESLSRLYELY
+958 
-971 HDAVLFTMG
+971 
-980 AHGEKSMCKVIRI
+980 
-993 AGQPI
+993 
-998 YKLYLEGIKEPIPT
+998 
-1012 SETHLNPVVGY
+1012 
-1023 GLVPSYKLAPSDKLI
+1023 
-1038 SRGEDGKGAE
+1038 
-1048 VAITSISIEPAPE
+1048 
-1061 YVYCL
+1061 
-1066 EMITVPQEEAL
+1066 
-1077 FTLPNGIITHNCRL
+1077 CRL

-1298 ITDVKNMED
+1298 IMDVKDMED

-1322 NYVLSQCTNGHMSV
+1322 NYVLSQCANGHMSV

-1341 CLVCGEPITDKYS
+1341 CLVCGEPITDKYT
-1354 RVVGFLTNIKNWHK
+1354 RVVGK
-1368 VRREE
+1368 VC
-1373 DFPNRQFYQGE
+1373 
-1384 EIAPPEEEIEKVDLA
+1384 
-1399 RNTKE
+1399 